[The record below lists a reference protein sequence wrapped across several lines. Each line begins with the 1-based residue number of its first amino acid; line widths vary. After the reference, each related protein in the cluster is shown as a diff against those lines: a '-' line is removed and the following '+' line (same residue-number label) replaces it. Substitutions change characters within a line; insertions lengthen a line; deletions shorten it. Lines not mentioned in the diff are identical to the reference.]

1 MNIIVKVEYSSR
13 ERSGLGA
20 TMAHQLKVERSK
32 PCRLTP
38 LLLEPGPSACEVRVR
53 PLRYEPRQTCNNAL
67 RDTYFKGACLVKGAY
82 LVKGGLAERILS
94 CRCLRSLSPIK
105 RSCGQLFPLG
115 CFSLGIVGLGL
126 RGDLVEITG
135 GSFHYLFRFTSHS
148 CQ

>member
-1 MNIIVKVEYSSR
+1 
-13 ERSGLGA
+13 
-20 TMAHQLKVERSK
+20 MAHQLKVERSK

-94 CRCLRSLSPIK
+94 CWKIACMIR
-105 RSCGQLFPLG
+105 FPEPPKLG
-115 CFSLGIVGLGL
+115 PQELAKIS
-126 RGDLVEITG
+126 
-135 GSFHYLFRFTSHS
+135 
-148 CQ
+148 